1 MKKQTKG
8 FLSLGLAVLMSV
20 SCTQTPPK
28 GSGLIKKEDMDLNIN
43 PGSDFYKY
51 SNGAWLA
58 KTPIPDD
65 KSRYGAFDILAEKS
79 RDAVT
84 EILTELSNSKSIKM
98 GSNKQKIRDFYNSSM
113 DTLSLN
119 KLGAKPILGEIAKID
134 AIANST
140 DLFKSIVHLH
150 KIGVSCFFSAG
161 VGQDLKDATKQRMW
175 LGESG
180 ISLPDRDYYLLDD
193 ESNKNIRKEYLSYI
207 SDMFVLLGDTK
218 ENADKYAKV
227 ILSVET
233 KLAEL
238 TNTRLENRNYP
249 AMYNP
254 TSLEDFSKNYTNFDF
269 PKYFTA
275 LGADI
280 TDFVILSHPKFIAEF
295 NNLLVDLP
303 LSDIKTYLKWQLFDG
318 VSNYLSLDFGK
329 RSFDFYSGV
338 LSGTKVM
345 EARQKRMTKAT
356 SSVLG
361 EAVGELYVEKYFPA
375 ESKARMITLVEN
387 LRIALKAKIA
397 KLDWM
402 SEETKIEAVAK
413 LDAFRVKIGY
423 PDKWKDYSKL
433 SITPDSYIQNIWN
446 ATKFSLEENI
456 AKLGQEVDK
465 EEWGMTPQTVNAYYH
480 PLLNEIVFP
489 AAILQAPFFYHN
501 GDEAI
506 NYGAIGVVIG
516 HEMSHGFD
524 DQGRTFDKNGN
535 MRDWWTKEDSKNFIE
550 RSNKLVE
557 QFNEFTI
564 PDGTHVNGKLTLGE
578 NIADLGGLTIS
589 LEAYNNSI
597 KGKTIE
603 PIDGFTNYQRFF
615 LSYAKVWRANI
626 REKSLKR
633 LVKEDVHSPG
643 EFRVNG
649 GLFNIPE
656 FYEAFDI
663 KKTDKLYRN
672 NEQRAKIW

>member
-1 MKKQTKG
+1 MRIQKKG
-8 FLSLGLAVLMSV
+8 LLSLGVAALIGF
-20 SCTQTPPK
+20 SCTQTPQK
-28 GSGLIKKEDMDLNIN
+28 GVGMIKKEDMDLTVN
-43 PGSDFYKY
+43 PGDDFYRY
-51 SNGAWLA
+51 SNGAWL
-58 KTPIPDD
+58 KNTPIPDD
-65 KSRYGAFDILAEKS
+65 KSRYGAFDMLAEKS
-79 RDAVT
+79 RDAVS
-84 EILTELSNSKSIKM
+84 EILSELMKKESLKE
-98 GSNKQKIRDFYNSSM
+98 GSNEQKIRDYYKSSM
-113 DTLSLN
+113 DTISLN
-119 KLGAKPILGEIAKID
+119 KLGVTPIMAELAKID
-134 AIANST
+134 AIKNNA
-140 DLFKSIVHLH
+140 DLLNSIVNLH
-150 KIGVSCFFSAG
+150 KMGVSCFFSAG

-207 SDMFVLLGDTK
+207 TDMFILLGETK
-218 ENADKYAKV
+218 VEAIKLAQT

-233 KLAEL
+233 KLAKV

-254 TSLEDFSKNYTNFDF
+254 TTLEDFSKNYTNFNF
-269 PKYFTA
+269 GKYFTD
-275 LGADI
+275 LGANI
-280 TDFVILSHPKFIAEF
+280 SDFVILSHPKFIAEF
-295 NNLLVDLP
+295 DLMLKELP

-318 VSNYLSLDFGK
+318 VSNYLSLNFGQ
-329 RSFDFYSGV
+329 RSFDFYSTV

-345 EARQKRMTKAT
+345 EARQKRMTKGT
-356 SSVLG
+356 SAVLG
-361 EAVGELYVEKYFPA
+361 EAVGELYVKKYFSA
-375 ESKARMITLVEN
+375 ESKVRMEN
-387 LRIALKAKIA
+387 LVQNLRVALRSKIE

-402 SEETKIEAVAK
+402 SAETKIEAIAK

-423 PDKWKDYSKL
+423 PDKWKDYSAFVV
-433 SITPDSYIQNIWN
+433 TPDSYIGNIWN
-446 ATKFSLEENI
+446 ASKFAVQNNLD
-456 AKLGQEVDK
+456 KLGQEVDK

-489 AAILQAPFFYHN
+489 AAILQPPFFYSD

-524 DQGRTFDKNGN
+524 DQGRTFDKHGN
-535 MRDWWTKEDSKNFIE
+535 MKDWWTDEDSEKFIA
-550 RSNKLVE
+550 RANKLVE
-557 QFNEFTI
+557 QFNDFTI
-564 PDGTHVNGKLTLGE
+564 TDGTHVNGKLTLGE

-589 LEAYNNSI
+589 LEAYNNAI

-615 LSYAKVWRANI
+615 LAYAKVWRANI
-626 REKSLKR
+626 RAKSLKR

-656 FYEAFDI
+656 FYQAFDI

-672 NEQRAKIW
+672 DIQRAKIW